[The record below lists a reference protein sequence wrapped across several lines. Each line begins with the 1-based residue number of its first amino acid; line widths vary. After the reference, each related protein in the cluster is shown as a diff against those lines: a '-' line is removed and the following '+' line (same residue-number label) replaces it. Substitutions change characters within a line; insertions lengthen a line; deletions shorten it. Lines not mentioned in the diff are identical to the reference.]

1 MSPGLLTASRAA
13 WVRNHCD
20 AVAEI
25 LEPRV
30 SVNERGGTYS
40 SYRRKTY
47 LGRSQWQARVNTPD
61 KTDTALAERPD
72 VVLDATISL
81 EWDAL
86 PALGKGCLIRIVGG
100 NDYEVTSSETDRGQ
114 ALRLV
119 LECRRIEGITILD

>member
-1 MSPGLLTASRAA
+1 MNPGLLTAARAA

-40 SYRRKTY
+40 SYRRK
-47 LGRSQWQARVNTPD
+47 LHAGRSQWQARVNAPGKSD
-61 KTDTALAERPD
+61 AAIAERGD
-72 VVLDATISL
+72 TVLDATISL

-114 ALRLV
+114 ALRIV

>member
-13 WVRNHCD
+13 WARNHCD
-20 AVAEI
+20 VVAEI
-25 LEPRV
+25 LEPRTLT
-30 SVNERGGTYS
+30 NERGGTYS
-40 SYRRKTY
+40 NYRRKTY

-61 KTDTALAERPD
+61 KTDAVVAERPD

-100 NDYEVTSSETDRGQ
+100 NDYEITSSETDRGQ